1 MANILANSI
10 SNVAHLAA
18 FDEMVEQRFANL
30 DIEAVLIYMIDIVK
44 PTALLELADQFDVL
58 GIKGYNF
65 THTEQE
71 RRDLIKKAIEL
82 HRFKGTPWSV
92 KEALKAIGYYD
103 VIIEERFDNS
113 IIYDGVHTYNGTY
126 VHDSAHWADFRVT
139 LDIGNSMGV
148 DALSAQQAVALI
160 NEYKAVRCRLV
171 SMNYQATLTD
181 VLDITDELD
190 FTSTHVPI
198 HNGQYTY
205 NGVINYGL

>member
-1 MANILANSI
+1 MANILASGV
-10 SNVAHLAA
+10 SNVPHIAA
-18 FDEMVEQRFANL
+18 FDEMVEERFANL
-30 DIEAVLIYMIDIVK
+30 DIEAVLIYLIDIVK

-58 GIKGYNF
+58 GLKGYNF
-65 THTEQE
+65 THTEEE

-113 IIYDGVHTYNGTY
+113 IIYDGTHTYNGTY
-126 VHDSAHWADFRVT
+126 IHDSAHWADFRVT

-148 DALSAQQAVALI
+148 DALSAQYAVALI
-160 NEYKAVRCRLV
+160 NEYKAARCRLI

-181 VLDITDELD
+181 VLNIQDELVVNPV
-190 FTSTHVPI
+190 HVPI
-198 HNGQYTY
+198 HNGQYMY
-205 NGVINYGL
+205 NGSINYGI